1 MSFAVFYWAAHVRD
15 QVGCIRFMK
24 AIPNDIVKDLIR
36 YIPLLIENVDNR
48 EHNPRMENVMRR
60 SKNIVQ
66 KLKQINDDV

>member
-1 MSFAVFYWAAHVRD
+1 
-15 QVGCIRFMK
+15 MK